1 LENTKSDI
9 EIIRSII
16 AGDKTAFKAL
26 YQRYAR
32 KHMLTC
38 LRYAQSRADAEDLLQ
53 ESYIKIYKDL
63 HQFKPEKAKFGTWSN
78 KVIVNT
84 CLMKLRKK
92 NIFTSIENVEEK
104 TKDIQT
110 KENALDKLSLK
121 ELTYL
126 IAQLPDG
133 YRTIFNMFVIDGY
146 SHKEISELLNISIN
160 TSKTQLLKA
169 KKTLQKKIKSREAI
183 VPNSV

>member
-63 HQFKPEKAKFGTWSN
+63 HQFKLEKAKFGTWSN
-78 KVIVNT
+78 KVKIH
-84 CLMKLRKK
+84 KL
-92 NIFTSIENVEEK
+92 I
-104 TKDIQT
+104 IQSS
-110 KENALDKLSLK
+110 AL
-121 ELTYL
+121 
-126 IAQLPDG
+126 
-133 YRTIFNMFVIDGY
+133 
-146 SHKEISELLNISIN
+146 
-160 TSKTQLLKA
+160 
-169 KKTLQKKIKSREAI
+169 SRYF
-183 VPNSV
+183 